1 LKFWRTNARKDGAC
15 SADSGDKW
23 INTDNNKEDYVMKKI
38 LALALTLILGLS
50 LTACSGNNSGGQ
62 AGNGSNPNAAAQE
75 KTSPPD
81 TKAEI
86 GSQTQLNTGNKKILI
101 AYFSRSGN
109 TREIAN
115 QIHANV
121 GGDMFEIK
129 AVDSYPADYNATTE
143 QAKREL
149 ETNYRPK
156 LTATVQNMASYDV
169 IFLGYPNWWG
179 TMPMAVFTF
188 LEGHNF
194 SGKTIIPFST
204 HEGSRFGR
212 SVSDLRQLCPQAT
225 LLDGFAIRGSSAKS
239 AQNDVA
245 TWLHQIGMIK

>member
-1 LKFWRTNARKDGAC
+1 
-15 SADSGDKW
+15 
-23 INTDNNKEDYVMKKI
+23 MKKI

-50 LTACSGNNSGGQ
+50 LAACSSNKSGGQ
-62 AGNGSNPNAAAQE
+62 AGTSSNPNITAQE
-75 KTSPPD
+75 KNSPPN

-86 GSQTQLNTGNKKILI
+86 GDQPQMNTGNKKILI
-101 AYFSRSGN
+101 AYFSKTGN

-129 AVDSYPADYNATTE
+129 TVDPYPADYKATVD
-143 QAKREL
+143 QAKREQ
-149 ETNYRPK
+149 ENNYRPK
-156 LTATVQNMASYDV
+156 LATVVQNMDSYDV

-188 LEGHNF
+188 LEGYNF
-194 SGKTIIPFST
+194 SGKTIIPFCT
-204 HEGSRFGR
+204 HEGSRLGR
-212 SVSDLRQLCPQAT
+212 SVNDIHQLCPQAA
-225 LLDGFAIRGSSAKS
+225 LLDGLAIQGSSAKN

-245 TWLHQIGMIK
+245 TWLRQIGMIK